1 MSKIDIELPLRIV
14 VVAPPVGVM
23 FALQRGKSEL
33 LTQTIA
39 TGDDLQFD
47 FVVRAGGREE
57 EWPNFLGPF
66 VQGPRGGRFIY
77 VNSGTCAG
85 QTDSCWT
92 RRAKIPLK
100 GVGWNLIDRALARPG
115 SLLEARIAGKGRDG
129 GPACATV
136 PLLGER
142 WRIVS

>member
-1 MSKIDIELPLRIV
+1 MTKSDIEFPLRIV
-14 VVAPPVGVM
+14 LDTPPVGVM
-23 FALQRGKSEL
+23 FALQRGKAEL
-33 LTQTIA
+33 VSQTIA
-39 TGDDLQFD
+39 TGDDLQFE

-77 VNSGTCAG
+77 VNSGTSAG
-85 QTDSCWT
+85 QANSCWT
-92 RRAKIPLK
+92 RRAKIALK
-100 GVGWNLIDRALARPG
+100 GIGWDLIDRALAAPG
-115 SLLEARIAGKGRDG
+115 RVLEARIAGRGRDG

-142 WRIVS
+142 WKII